1 MLMALKMAQNRGCFG
16 RRTAA
21 DLKSGEIPDSKE
33 TLIMSAFTLSAL
45 NTASQ
50 SEFVAAVGDVFEHAP
65 WVAEAAFAQR
75 PFATVAALHQ
85 AMAAAVQSASPEAKL
100 AFLRGHPEL
109 AARAAPPGGLTADS
123 SAEQGSLGLRTLS
136 ETEFARFERANRVY
150 REKFGFPFI
159 ICVRRHTRAS
169 VLREF
174 ERRTHNSVE
183 TELAAALNEI
193 GFITRLRLVA
203 KVDGP
208 GKPATT
214 GRLSTHVLDTWSGR
228 PAVGV
233 KITLTEIGD
242 EATALIASGTTNDDG
257 RTPEPFVSGAP
268 LRIGRYRIDFHV
280 GDYFAALAAPRSD
293 PAFLDVVPVAF
304 AIADPEGHYH
314 VPLLVTP
321 WSYATY
327 RGS

>member
-1 MLMALKMAQNRGCFG
+1 MPVL
-16 RRTAA
+16 
-21 DLKSGEIPDSKE
+21 
-33 TLIMSAFTLSAL
+33 TLSEL
-45 NTASQ
+45 NEASR
-50 SEFVAAVGDVFEHAP
+50 SAFVAAVGDVFEHAP

-75 PFATVAALHQ
+75 PFVTVAALHQ
-85 AMAAAVQSASPEAKL
+85 AMAAAVEAAPSEAKL

-109 AARAAPPGGLTADS
+109 AARAAPPGGLTDDS
-123 SAEQGSLGLRTLS
+123 RAEQGSLGLTTLS
-136 ETEFARFERANRVY
+136 ETEFARFERANKAY

-169 VLREF
+169 VLRQF

-183 TELAAALNEI
+183 AELASALNEI

-208 GKPATT
+208 GQPATT
-214 GRLSTHVLDTWSGR
+214 GRLSTHVLDTWSGK
-228 PAVGV
+228 PAPGI

-242 EATALIASGTTNDDG
+242 EATALLASGTTNDDG
-257 RTPEPFVSGAP
+257 RTPEPLIAGVP
-268 LRIGRYRIDFHV
+268 LRIGNYRIDFHI

-304 AIADPEGHYH
+304 AIAEPEGHYH
-314 VPLLVTP
+314 VPLLATP